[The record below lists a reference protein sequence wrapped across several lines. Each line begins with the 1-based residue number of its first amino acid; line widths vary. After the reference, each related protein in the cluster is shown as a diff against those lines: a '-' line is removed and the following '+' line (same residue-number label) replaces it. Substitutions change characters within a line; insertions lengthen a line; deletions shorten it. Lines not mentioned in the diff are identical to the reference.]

1 MSLGDSFPESFRNEF
16 AKRNID
22 PGAAILI
29 ELPEFNLTYKKY
41 VIFLAKDNIDF
52 AKCGILVIN
61 SEINEN
67 VNRNPFLKSQH
78 VSIDCAR
85 HDFLEIDSFI
95 DCTKI
100 HPQNLQ
106 HIIDYI
112 IKNPE
117 KICGNVEKDIMVK
130 VINVLSISPY
140 ISKNEKRKYN
150 LI

>member
-1 MSLGDSFPESFRNEF
+1 MSLGDSFPESIRSEF

-22 PGAAILI
+22 PGVALLI

-41 VIFLAKDNIDF
+41 VIFFSKNMMDVT
-52 AKCGILVIN
+52 KCGILVIN

-67 VNRNPFLKSQH
+67 VNRNHYLKSQH

-95 DCTKI
+95 DCTRI
-100 HPQNLQ
+100 QPHNLQ
-106 HIIDYI
+106 KILDYI
-112 IKNPE
+112 VENPD
-117 KICGNVEKDIMVK
+117 KLCGNVEQDIMTKVK
-130 VINVLSISPY
+130 IILTNSSLIS
-140 ISKNEKRKYN
+140 NNDKRIYN